1 MMVRS
6 KPAIVI
12 VISGVIDV
20 LCTVWHTHTRKE
32 LQTVLSDS
40 SKGDTLL
47 GSPHLVDLT
56 LSLLSLRVPHDW
68 WELVG
73 PSSPPLNW
81 PLREWVQDLVLRFT
95 FLDRLLT
102 GGMAKTPTYWLG
114 AFFNPQAFLSVV
126 QQVSKYQSVSH
137 LIDRSINQSVSKSL
151 DRLINQSINQSIDRL
166 INQSMNEW

>member
-1 MMVRS
+1 MLHCN
-6 KPAIVI
+6 IDDVI
-12 VISGVIDV
+12 KCHCV
-20 LCTVWHTHTRKE
+20 LFGTHTRQE
-32 LQTVLSDS
+32 LQTALSES
-40 SKGDTLL
+40 SKGDIIL

-56 LSLLSLRVPHDW
+56 LSLLSLRVPHYW

-81 PLREWVQDLVLRFT
+81 PLRDWVQDLVLRFT

-126 QQVSKYQSVSH
+126 QQVSK
-137 LIDRSINQSVSKSL
+137 N
-151 DRLINQSINQSIDRL
+151 
-166 INQSMNEW
+166 

>member
-1 MMVRS
+1 M
-6 KPAIVI
+6 
-12 VISGVIDV
+12 
-20 LCTVWHTHTRKE
+20 WQE

-126 QQVSKYQSVSH
+126 QQVSKYQSMC
-137 LIDRSINQSVSKSL
+137 QSRDESANLSVT
-151 DRLINQSINQSIDRL
+151 
-166 INQSMNEW
+166 

>member
-1 MMVRS
+1 MRQ
-6 KPAIVI
+6 
-12 VISGVIDV
+12 
-20 LCTVWHTHTRKE
+20 E

-126 QQVSKYQSVSH
+126 QQVSKYQSMCQSVT
-137 LIDRSINQSVSKSL
+137 RSFNQSL
-151 DRLINQSINQSIDRL
+151 TEGLCQ
-166 INQSMNEW
+166 WF